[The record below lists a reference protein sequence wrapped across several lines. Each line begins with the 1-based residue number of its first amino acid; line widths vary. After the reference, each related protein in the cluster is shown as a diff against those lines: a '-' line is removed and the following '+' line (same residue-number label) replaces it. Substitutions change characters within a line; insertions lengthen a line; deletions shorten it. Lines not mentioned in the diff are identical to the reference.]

1 MRKKYFISRIDG
13 LHVDDCREVSRSTFY
28 KWRKELPEWYYFW
41 HEGRSKDGRNRVL
54 VYSI

>member
-28 KWRKELPEWYYFW
+28 KWR
-41 HEGRSKDGRNRVL
+41 NRAL

>member
-13 LHVDDCREVSRSTFY
+13 LHVDD
-28 KWRKELPEWYYFW
+28 RKELPEWYYFW